1 MGDDKQLGTLVPS
14 SQPLDLQSIRCRIN
28 ELSEFERSFNDVSE
42 VQSTSESDKKLIND
56 FIFEF
61 ESKIKPT
68 TLEFLDFTSLGLQ
81 DLDAYVEHAKK
92 ELNLVDAEILKIS
105 EKNDYLERAI
115 REDYSEKFA
124 MGLEEL
130 KHSLNRTE
138 LQGIDKLHLDSHGE
152 DTILT
157 ENQGSLMNTHEDY
170 SFEVWDLDNQLQ
182 KEKATLS
189 SLQDYDC
196 ITKRLEATVQIEDM
210 LSGLK
215 VTEFEGNC
223 IRLSVKTF
231 IPNLEGISYRQIPEY
246 TTESS
251 IVDHEL
257 LIELMDGTVELKK
270 AEIFPNNVFIGE
282 VVEAVK
288 CSRMP
293 FSLPVSRNRSSLEW
307 FIRKVQTRIIF
318 CSLRQL
324 IVKEASKSRYS
335 FEYSDKDETI
345 MAQVAGGIAAF
356 IRIPKG
362 WPTIN
367 SPLKLISLKAS
378 DNHSTEIS
386 LSFLCKVQDLVN
398 SLDVKRRQNLPDFAD
413 AIEEILVHQ
422 MRAELHS

>member
-1 MGDDKQLGTLVPS
+1 MGDDNQLETLVPS
-14 SQPLDLQSIRCRIN
+14 SQNLDLQSIRCRIN
-28 ELSEFERSFNDVSE
+28 ELSEFETSFNDVSE

-61 ESKIKPT
+61 ETKIKPT
-68 TLEFLDFTSLGLQ
+68 SLEFLDFTSLGIQ

-105 EKNDYLERAI
+105 EENDDLERAI

-124 MGLEEL
+124 TGLEEL

-138 LQGIDKLHLDSHGE
+138 LQ
-152 DTILT
+152 
-157 ENQGSLMNTHEDY
+157 
-170 SFEVWDLDNQLQ
+170 VWDLDTQLQ
-182 KEKATLS
+182 KTKATLS

-215 VTEFEGNC
+215 VIEFEGNC
-223 IRLSVKTF
+223 VRLSVKTF
-231 IPNLEGISYRQIPEY
+231 IPNLEGILDRQIPEY

-251 IVDHEL
+251 ITDHEL

-270 AEIFPNNVFIGE
+270 AEIFPNDVFIGE

-293 FSLPVSRNRSSLEW
+293 FSLPILRNRSSLEW

-324 IVKEASKSRYS
+324 LVKEASKSRYS
-335 FEYSDKDETI
+335 FEYSDKDETVI
-345 MAQVAGGIAAF
+345 AQVPGGIAAF

-378 DNHSTEIS
+378 DNHSTGIS

-413 AIEEILVHQ
+413 AIEEVLLHQ
-422 MRAELHS
+422 MRAELHG

>member
-1 MGDDKQLGTLVPS
+1 MGDDNQLETLVPS
-14 SQPLDLQSIRCRIN
+14 SQNLDLQSIRCRIN
-28 ELSEFERSFNDVSE
+28 ELSEFETSFNDVSE

-61 ESKIKPT
+61 ETKIKPT
-68 TLEFLDFTSLGLQ
+68 SLEFLDFTSLGIQ

-105 EKNDYLERAI
+105 EENDDLERAI

-124 MGLEEL
+124 SGLEEL

-138 LQGIDKLHLDSHGE
+138 LQ
-152 DTILT
+152 
-157 ENQGSLMNTHEDY
+157 
-170 SFEVWDLDNQLQ
+170 VWDLDNQLQ
-182 KEKATLS
+182 KTKATLS

-215 VTEFEGNC
+215 VIEFEGNC
-223 IRLSVKTF
+223 VRLSVKTF
-231 IPNLEGISYRQIPEY
+231 IPNLEGILDRQIPEY

-251 IVDHEL
+251 ITDHEL

-270 AEIFPNNVFIGE
+270 AEIFPNDVFIGE

-293 FSLPVSRNRSSLEW
+293 FSLPILRNRSSLEW

-324 IVKEASKSRYS
+324 LVKEASKSRYS
-335 FEYSDKDETI
+335 FEYSDKDETVI
-345 MAQVAGGIAAF
+345 AQVPGGIAAF

-378 DNHSTEIS
+378 DNHSTGIS

-413 AIEEILVHQ
+413 AIEEVLLQQ
-422 MRAELHS
+422 MRAELHG

>member
-1 MGDDKQLGTLVPS
+1 MGDDNQLQTLVPS
-14 SQPLDLQSIRCRIN
+14 SQHLDLQSIRCRIN

-42 VQSTSESDKKLIND
+42 VQSTSESEKKLIND

-68 TLEFLDFTSLGLQ
+68 TLEFLDFTSLALQ

-105 EKNDYLERAI
+105 EENDDLEQSI

-124 MGLEEL
+124 TGLEEL
-130 KHSLNRTE
+130 KHSLYRTE
-138 LQGIDKLHLDSHGE
+138 LQGIDESHGE
-152 DTILT
+152 YTILT
-157 ENQGSLMNTHEDY
+157 ENQGSRMNTHEDY

-182 KEKATLS
+182 KTKATLS
-189 SLQDYDC
+189 SLQDCDC
-196 ITKRLEATVQIEDM
+196 INKRLEATVQIEDM

-215 VTEFEGNC
+215 VIEFEGNC

-231 IPNLEGISYRQIPEY
+231 VPNLEGILYRQTPEY

-251 IVDHEL
+251 ITNHEL

-270 AEIFPNNVFIGE
+270 AEISPNDVFIGE

-293 FSLPVSRNRSSLEW
+293 FSLPVSKNRSSLEW

-318 CSLRQL
+318 CSLRKL
-324 IVKEASKSRYS
+324 LVEEASKSRYS
-335 FEYSDKDETI
+335 FEYSDKDETVV
-345 MAQVAGGIAAF
+345 AQVPGGIAAF
-356 IRIPKG
+356 IRIPEG
-362 WPTIN
+362 WPTMN

-378 DNHSTEIS
+378 DNHSTGIS
-386 LSFLCKVQDLVN
+386 LSFLCKVQ
-398 SLDVKRRQNLPDFAD
+398 KAEFAR
-413 AIEEILVHQ
+413 LC
-422 MRAELHS
+422 